1 MSDKQ
6 VKVAKPEKLK
16 PAPVKPAPVKPE
28 SVKPVKAYTNKHCVR
43 CACEVTPDTGRVR
56 ALCSQCDV
64 ELQAAH
70 WGVEHVLFNRTVYMP
85 EKGEAQWFKENG
97 YDGVLF
103 KPTIPRRRNQLAVSV
118 PAMSP

>member
-16 PAPVKPAPVKPE
+16 PAPVKPAPVK
-28 SVKPVKAYTNKHCVR
+28 AYTNKHCVR
-43 CACEVTPDTGRVR
+43 CGCEITPDTGRVR

-64 ELQAAH
+64 ELQAIH
-70 WGVEHVLFNRTVYMP
+70 WGVEHVLFGRTVYMP

-103 KPTIPRRRNQLAVSV
+103 KPTIPRRRNQLAVSA
-118 PAMSP
+118 PAISP